1 MMRRREAGATLVGEL
16 VALLIIGLVLVALLS
31 GLSTSSAGVAAMRQR
46 VTAENLA
53 RRQMETIK
61 AAPYRVNPTVE
72 PYPLAPATE
81 GYTVT
86 VAVRY
91 WLTPTFTITV
101 PITETDQGLQE
112 MTVSVFT
119 ARSPDEPV
127 FVLQGYKGKR

>member
-1 MMRRREAGATLVGEL
+1 MGGRETGASLVGEL

-31 GLSTSSAGVAAMRQR
+31 GLSTSSASVAAMRQR

-53 RRQMETIK
+53 RRQMEAIK
-61 AAPYRVNPTVE
+61 AAPYRLNPTVQ
-72 PYPLAPATE
+72 PYPLAPVTE

-91 WLTPTFTITV
+91 WLTPTFTTTV

-112 MTVSVFT
+112 MTVSVAT
-119 ARSPDEPV
+119 EHAPDKTL
-127 FVLQGYKGKR
+127 FVLQGYKGDR

>member
-1 MMRRREAGATLVGEL
+1 MGGRETGVSLVGEL

-31 GLSTSSAGVAAMRQR
+31 GLSTSSASVAAMRQR

-53 RRQMETIK
+53 RRQMEAIK
-61 AAPYRVNPTVE
+61 AAPYRLNPTVQ
-72 PYPLAPATE
+72 PYPLAPVTE

-91 WLTPTFTITV
+91 WLTPTFTTTV

-119 ARSPDEPV
+119 WRAPDAPT
-127 FVLQGYKGKR
+127 FVLQGYKGDR

>member
-1 MMRRREAGATLVGEL
+1 MSARQAGASLVGEL
-16 VALLIIGLVLVALLS
+16 VALFIVGLVLVALLS

-61 AAPYRVNPTVE
+61 AAPYRINPTAQ
-72 PYPLAPATE
+72 PYPLAPVPE

-91 WLTPTFTITV
+91 WLTPTFTTTV
-101 PITETDQGLQE
+101 PVTETDQGLQE

-119 ARSPDEPV
+119 WRAPDRPTL
-127 FVLQGYKGKR
+127 VLQGYKGKRQ